1 MGPFPPPIEPEPPP
15 TTLLDNVMCEMVD
28 ICEEVTPLELKNN
41 IYFNTQDGQDNNDDY
56 SSLQECL
63 TQPCPVDLKTTIMC
77 TELDFLRKYQGDRWN
92 DGWYDNK

>member
-1 MGPFPPPIEPEPPP
+1 
-15 TTLLDNVMCEMVD
+15 MVD

-63 TQPCPVDLKTTIMC
+63 TQSCPVDLKTTIMC
-77 TELDFLRKYQGDRWN
+77 TEMDFLRKYQGDEWN
-92 DGWYDNK
+92 NGWMEGRMDGWMDGWMMDDGWMDG